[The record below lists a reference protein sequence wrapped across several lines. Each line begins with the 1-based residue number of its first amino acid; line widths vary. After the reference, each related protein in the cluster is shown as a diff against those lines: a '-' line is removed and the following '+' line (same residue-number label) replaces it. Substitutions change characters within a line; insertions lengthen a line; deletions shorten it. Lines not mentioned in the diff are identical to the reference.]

1 MIEFDMLKK
10 YEDRIREFI
19 MMSMKFFFMCC
30 EVVYRNEI
38 IFNSFLFKKENLV
51 YLQSVENVLDNED
64 KYKLFVK
71 YKLKIDILNLEQLVV
86 LLNMFLFICKLFLK
100 EKVYEEYGLIL
111 FIFFVFCIF
120 KDLDKM
126 KIENRYY
133 YVVLILMVVNDNI
146 LLEEILDYGNINM
159 NENSFYEMKN
169 NFLKK
174 CKVQSNIDI
183 F

>member
-1 MIEFDMLKK
+1 
-10 YEDRIREFI
+10 
-19 MMSMKFFFMCC
+19 
-30 EVVYRNEI
+30 
-38 IFNSFLFKKENLV
+38 
-51 YLQSVENVLDNED
+51 
-64 KYKLFVK
+64 
-71 YKLKIDILNLEQLVV
+71 
-86 LLNMFLFICKLFLK
+86 MFLFICKLFLK

-126 KIENRYY
+126 KIENSYY

-146 LLEEILDYGNINM
+146 LLEEILDNGNINVD
-159 NENSFYEMKN
+159 ENSFYEMKN